1 MHAPTIKPYFHVMA
15 VVAALAL
22 AGCGGKPEKDAA
34 GDKGTEQAG
43 ADAQGKDGKDKAPEA
58 VPVEVAIAR
67 TQTVNASYAG
77 TANLDAP
84 EESVV
89 TARTSGIM
97 VAQLAEEGD
106 FVRQGQVLAR
116 IDPARARLEVQ
127 RNQATV
133 NKLSNN
139 YRRAQELL
147 AQKLISAEAH
157 DQIRFD
163 LESAR
168 ASLELSKLELAYT
181 DITAPITGVV
191 AQRMIKQ
198 GNLVALNAPVFRIV
212 DNQRLEAVMNVPER
226 ELATLKPGLPVQ
238 LRVDAIP
245 GKMFEGRID
254 RVAPVVD
261 VGSGTFRV
269 VSAFQPGP
277 LLKAGMFGR
286 IEVVYDERPDALTI
300 PRTALLDDE
309 SEAAVFVV
317 RGKKAERVVLGTG
330 FMNGELVEVTSG
342 LKPGD
347 RVVTA
352 GKVAIRDGIEVQV
365 ITPGVKG
372 DGVKNG
378 GKAAAAG
385 N

>member
-1 MHAPTIKPYFHVMA
+1 MHAPTIKPYLHVLA
-15 VVAALAL
+15 VVAALTL

-34 GDKGTEQAG
+34 GDKGTEQAD
-43 ADAQGKDGKDKAPEA
+43 ADPQGKDGKDKAPDA

-97 VAQLAEEGD
+97 VAQLAQEGD
-106 FVRQGQVLAR
+106 LVRQGQVLAR

-191 AQRMIKQ
+191 AQRMIKP

-245 GKMFEGRID
+245 GKVFEGHID
-254 RVAPVVD
+254 RIAPVVD

-378 GKAAAAG
+378 GKSAAAG